1 MERLGFLICGQ
12 MMEMYKHTIMVYL
25 YKTGALRMPY
35 FDAKIYFDENTRIL
49 NLLFYNIDYQLYD
62 SFYCI
67 ILMQVDV
74 SH

>member
-1 MERLGFLICGQ
+1 
-12 MMEMYKHTIMVYL
+12 MVYL

-35 FDAKIYFDENTRIL
+35 FDTKIYLDENTRIL

>member
-1 MERLGFLICGQ
+1 
-12 MMEMYKHTIMVYL
+12 
-25 YKTGALRMPY
+25 MPY
-35 FDAKIYFDENTRIL
+35 FDTKIYLDENTRIL